1 MVSTKYEFQAV
12 PGHAIAWCSVGFLVE
27 DGNPALNAK
36 AVFAGLKIDQERDVR
51 KKFDYWLAEGKHD
64 GWFHGWRTDEDVKY
78 CFTFKWAEKRLNHRF
93 YGYLWNPQPKTNPRF
108 HICVLM
114 FHESKNDE
122 STRHGV
128 KYPFQGTIATTDGK
142 RLWAFRYSTE
152 GKSRSLF
159 FSRDI
164 RTLRELYPERQIL
177 HDVSED
183 ARLVLSEPIGDLP
196 GAWLEMPE
204 SSYGVAGGGETPS
217 CVRSG
222 RSRPR
227 RPPPFPHRDTLDE
240 HGRRAHR
247 R

>member
-12 PGHAIAWCSVGFLVE
+12 PGHAIGRRSVGFLVE

-122 STRHGV
+122 STNR
-128 KYPFQGTIATTDGK
+128 TILLRCMALRGYATVQLAINFVFPDEK
-142 RLWAFRYSTE
+142 PTE
-152 GKSRSLF
+152 K
-159 FSRDI
+159 
-164 RTLRELYPERQIL
+164 
-177 HDVSED
+177 
-183 ARLVLSEPIGDLP
+183 
-196 GAWLEMPE
+196 
-204 SSYGVAGGGETPS
+204 
-217 CVRSG
+217 G
-222 RSRPR
+222 RIQ
-227 RPPPFPHRDTLDE
+227 
-240 HGRRAHR
+240 
-247 R
+247 